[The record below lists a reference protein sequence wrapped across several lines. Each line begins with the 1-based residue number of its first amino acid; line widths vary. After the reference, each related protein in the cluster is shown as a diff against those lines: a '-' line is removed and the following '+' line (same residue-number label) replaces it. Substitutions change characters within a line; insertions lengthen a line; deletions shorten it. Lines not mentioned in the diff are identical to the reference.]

1 MNKILKFASPR
12 PLARLAPRIDVL
24 FPYSIID
31 ESYLGTPEEQS
42 KWEQKY
48 ITVKLT
54 DSLCACWKNSHPT
67 PLSDDEIEKV
77 MFEYGVR
84 ELASKAQDGELPE
97 EFEHILHTQD
107 GKTPHVLEFDPAR
120 IEVPSGAIRRLEVK
134 RTIGFNK

>member
-1 MNKILKFASPR
+1 MNKILKFAQPR
-12 PLARLAPRIDVL
+12 PLASVGHSINVM

-31 ESYLGTPEEQS
+31 ESYLETPEEKS

-54 DSLCACWKNSHPT
+54 DSLGACWEKNHPT

-84 ELASKAQDGELPE
+84 ELSRKAQDGELPE
-97 EFEHILHTQD
+97 ALEYTLFSDKLPQT
-107 GKTPHVLEFDPAR
+107 LEFDPAR
-120 IEVPSGAIRRLEVK
+120 IEAPKGAVRILEVK